1 MFNKMAK
8 VPNSLE
14 QQVDNALAAVKVA
27 FDNLTKIKGQ
37 AVANKDRNT
46 AQIEKLEADNQ
57 LLDGIQANIDSKLD
71 VLKILI

>member
-1 MFNKMAK
+1 MFNKMTK

-14 QQVDNALAAVKVA
+14 QQVDNALAAFKVA

-46 AQIEKLEADNQ
+46 AQIEKL
-57 LLDGIQANIDSKLD
+57 
-71 VLKILI
+71 

>member
-1 MFNKMAK
+1 MFNKIAK

-14 QQVDNALAAVKVA
+14 QQVDNALAAFKVA

-37 AVANKDRNT
+37 ADRNT

-57 LLDGIQANIDSKLD
+57 RLDGIQANIDSKLD
-71 VLKILI
+71 VLKTLI

>member
-1 MFNKMAK
+1 MAK

>member
-1 MFNKMAK
+1 MAK

-14 QQVDNALAAVKVA
+14 QQVDNALAAFKVA

-37 AVANKDRNT
+37 ADRNT

-57 LLDGIQANIDSKLD
+57 RLDGIQANIDSKPD
-71 VLKILI
+71 VLKTLI

>member
-71 VLKILI
+71 VLKTLI

>member
-14 QQVDNALAAVKVA
+14 QQVDNALAAFKVA

-57 LLDGIQANIDSKLD
+57 RLDGIQANIDSKLD
-71 VLKILI
+71 VLKTLI

>member
-14 QQVDNALAAVKVA
+14 QQVDNALAAFKVA

-37 AVANKDRNT
+37 ADRNT

-57 LLDGIQANIDSKLD
+57 RLDGIQANIDSKLD
-71 VLKILI
+71 VLKTLI

>member
-1 MFNKMAK
+1 MAK

-71 VLKILI
+71 VLKTLI